1 MNADSP
7 KSLVYSE
14 PATLRAAIRAGK
26 FDAHTSG
33 QCPGYA
39 QANLAVLPKDYAADF
54 LRFCQLNPKPCPIL
68 GISEPGN
75 PRIPALGADVDISTN
90 IGGYF
95 VFRDG
100 EMTEEVPNLKA
111 VWRDDMVAFAIG
123 CSFSFEEALIE
134 NGLSLRHIDQKR
146 NVAMYRTNIP
156 TQAAGPFHGPMVV
169 SMRPLKAQAAIR
181 AIQITSRFPN
191 VHGAPVHIGDPALI
205 GIADLSRPDYGDAV
219 DVLSDELPVFWA
231 CGVTPQAAIALARPD
246 FCVTH
251 APGAMLVSDLLNHQ
265 LSSF

>member
-14 PATLRAAIRAGK
+14 PAALRAAIRAGK

-39 QANLAVLPKDYAADF
+39 QANLAVLPRDYAAEF

-68 GISEPGN
+68 GISEPGD
-75 PRIPALGADVDISTN
+75 PRIPALGADVDISTD

-95 VFRDG
+95 VFKDG
-100 EMTEEVPNLKA
+100 EMTGEAPNLKG

-123 CSFSFEEALIE
+123 CSFSFEEALVEGGIR
-134 NGLSLRHIDQKR
+134 LRHIDQGR
-146 NVAMYRTNIP
+146 NVAMYRTNIATQGAGRFGGP
-156 TQAAGPFHGPMVV
+156 TVV
-169 SMRPLKAQAAIR
+169 SMRPMKPVDAIR

-191 VHGAPVHIGDPALI
+191 VHGAPIHFGDPAAI
-205 GIADLSRPDYGDAV
+205 GIADIGKPDFGDAV
-219 DVLSDELPVFWA
+219 EIRKGEVPVFWA
-231 CGVTPQAAIALARPD
+231 CGVTPQSAIRAAKPPLS
-246 FCVTH
+246 FTH
-251 APGAMLVSDLLNHQ
+251 KPGCMLVTDLRNSQ
-265 LSSF
+265 LAVF

>member
-7 KSLVYSE
+7 KSLVYAE
-14 PATLRAAIRAGK
+14 PAALRAAIRSGK

-75 PRIPALGADVDISTN
+75 PRIPALGADVDISTD
-90 IGGYF
+90 IAGYF

-100 EMTEEVPNLKA
+100 EMTEEVPNLKD

-123 CSFSFEEALIE
+123 CSFSFEEALVEGGIR
-134 NGLSLRHIDQKR
+134 LRHFEQGC
-146 NVAMYRTNIP
+146 NVAMYRTSIATKPAGRFGGP
-156 TQAAGPFHGPMVV
+156 TVV
-169 SMRPLKAQAAIR
+169 SMRPMKPADAIR
-181 AIQITSRFPN
+181 AIQVTSRFPN
-191 VHGAPVHIGDPALI
+191 VHGAPIHFGDPAAI
-205 GIADLSRPDYGDAV
+205 GIADISKPDFGDAV
-219 DVLSDELPVFWA
+219 EIRAGEVPVFWA
-231 CGVTPQAAIALARPD
+231 CGVTPQSAIRSAKPPLS
-246 FCVTH
+246 FTH
-251 APGAMLVSDLLNHQ
+251 KPGCMLVTDLRNSQ
-265 LSSF
+265 LAVF